1 MKLHEAN
8 SQTVLYATLEMVFKK
23 QSNKKTYLSKNQ
35 KSIDKATSYYRNKIL
50 NDNLKGNLTG
60 STTNDSIV
68 SKSFTFMSYKG
79 SSNMTSSF

>member
-23 QSNKKTYLSKNQ
+23 QSKTYLSKNQ

-79 SSNMTSSF
+79 SSNMTSSL